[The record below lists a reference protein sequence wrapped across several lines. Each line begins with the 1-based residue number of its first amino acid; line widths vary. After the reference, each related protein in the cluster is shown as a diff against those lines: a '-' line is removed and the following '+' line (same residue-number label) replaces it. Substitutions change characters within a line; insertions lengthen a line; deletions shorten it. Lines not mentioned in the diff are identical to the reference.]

1 MNKICFV
8 AVVSVCA
15 ALAGPALGEDQSP
28 RAADNW
34 LDVGVMLA
42 QADKKAS
49 MADAAGAAPSNA
61 EGPPIPFHCIEG
73 YSGGVITPMAYIC
86 NADGASDTI
95 GQPVF
100 SYTFLDLGTKEIQA
114 FAVTVPLFRRI
125 EFGYAFNYFTLGSL
139 FDDLNRA
146 VVTPA
151 TVVSVPDGE
160 GDRYVTVP
168 ARTVEK
174 MDFNQGTEGYRYV
187 TVPARTMNPSRD
199 NFWLHH
205 FNVRGMLV
213 EENSFDLPL
222 PAVTAGVHFKYNHGI
237 NSLNRSLGGALSRI
251 GFERSNG
258 TDFTLTAS
266 KMFPTL
272 AFGCPVIVTG
282 GIRWSEAA
290 QIGLLGFGDTYDTTF
305 EGSVACLPTDW
316 LVLAYEVRQKD
327 NPYTE
332 INGLLGDED
341 WWQAFSAS
349 WIVNDNLSLSA
360 VWGMFGNVANARA
373 DNTLAVQAKWEF

>member
-1 MNKICFV
+1 MSRFCFV
-8 AVVSVCA
+8 VIVSVS
-15 ALAGPALGEDQSP
+15 LGLVGPALGEDQSP
-28 RAADNW
+28 RAAENW
-34 LDVGVMLA
+34 LDAGVMLA

-49 MADAAGAAPSNA
+49 MAGAAEAAPPKG

-86 NADGASDTI
+86 NADGASDMI

-100 SYTFLDLGTKEIQA
+100 SYTFLDLGTKNIHA
-114 FAVTVPLFRRI
+114 FVVTIPLFRRI
-125 EFGYAFNYFTLGSL
+125 ELGYAFNYFTLGSL
-139 FDDLNRA
+139 FDDLNRT

-151 TVVSVPDGE
+151 TV
-160 GDRYVTVP
+160 TVIP
-168 ARTVEK
+168 RIEQDPIMVYT
-174 MDFNQGTEGYRYV
+174 
-187 TVPARTMNPSRD
+187 PARTMNPSRD

-237 NSLNRSLGGALSRI
+237 NSLDRSLGGALSRI

-272 AFGCPVIVTG
+272 AFGRLVIVTG
-282 GIRWSEAA
+282 GIRWSQAA
-290 QIGLLGFGDTYDTTF
+290 QIGLLGFGSTYDTTF

-332 INGLLGDED
+332 IDGLLGDED
-341 WWQAFSAS
+341 WWQAFSAT
-349 WIVNDNLSLSA
+349 WIVNDSLTLSA
-360 VWGMFGNVANARA
+360 VWGIFGNVANARA
-373 DNTLAVQAKWEF
+373 DNTLAIQAKWEF